1 MNHKEFFNVLI
12 GNPPPE
18 IELEIEIKKR
28 EVEELPTFVMKD
40 YCLNL
45 VKENKLQ
52 DMLIMA
58 AMQRITETE
67 TKLMRVE
74 MALHHYKNNLKPG
87 TLNLKLSGSI
97 NFGVFLSSSTGFPS
111 LST

>member
-1 MNHKEFFNVLI
+1 MTHKEFFNVLI

-18 IELEIEIKKR
+18 VELEIEIKKR
-28 EVEELPTFVMKD
+28 EVEELPNFVMKE

-58 AMQRITETE
+58 AMQRITDTE
-67 TKLMRVE
+67 TKLLRVE
-74 MALHHYKNNLKPG
+74 MALHHHTKNLRQKKKKVKKTTIFTRIKAMLG
-87 TLNLKLSGSI
+87 IVS
-97 NFGVFLSSSTGFPS
+97 
-111 LST
+111 

>member
-12 GNPPPE
+12 GKPPPE

-28 EVEELPTFVMKD
+28 EVEELPIFVMKD

-67 TKLMRVE
+67 IKLLRTE
-74 MALHHYKNNLKPG
+74 MALHHYKKNLKPKKKSL
-87 TLNLKLSGSI
+87 LNRIKTML
-97 NFGVFLSSSTGFPS
+97 GVFR
-111 LST
+111 

>member
-1 MNHKEFFNVLI
+1 MNSKEFFNVLI

-18 IELEIEIKKR
+18 VELEIEIKKR
-28 EVEELPTFVMKD
+28 EVEELPNFVMKE

-58 AMQRITETE
+58 AMQRITDTE
-67 TKLMRVE
+67 TKLLRTE
-74 MALHHYKNNLKPG
+74 MEIQQYKKNLKVKKK
-87 TLNLKLSGSI
+87 TLFNRVKAML
-97 NFGVFLSSSTGFPS
+97 GVFR
-111 LST
+111 

>member
-1 MNHKEFFNVLI
+1 MNHKEFFDVLI

-28 EVEELPTFVMKD
+28 EVQELPNFVMKE

-52 DMLIMA
+52 DLLIIA
-58 AMQRITETE
+58 AIQRISETE
-67 TKLMRVE
+67 TKLLRYE
-74 MALHHYKNNLKPG
+74 MAYHHYTKNLKPKKKYKKKKS
-87 TLNLKLSGSI
+87 LFDRLKAML
-97 NFGVFLSSSTGFPS
+97 GVFG
-111 LST
+111 

>member
-18 IELEIEIKKR
+18 VELEIEIKKR
-28 EVEELPTFVMKD
+28 EVEELPDFVMKQ
-40 YCLNL
+40 YCLDL

-58 AMQRITETE
+58 AMLRITETE
-67 TKLMRVE
+67 TKLLRVE
-74 MALHHYKNNLKPG
+74 MALHHHTKNLKVKKKYKKK
-87 TLNLKLSGSI
+87 TLLDRFKAMLS
-97 NFGVFLSSSTGFPS
+97 VFR
-111 LST
+111 

>member
-18 IELEIEIKKR
+18 VELEIEIKKR
-28 EVEELPTFVMKD
+28 EVEELPNFVMRE

-58 AMQRITETE
+58 AMQRITDTA
-67 TKLMRVE
+67 TKLLRVE
-74 MALHHYKNNLKPG
+74 MALHHHTKNLRQKKKKVKKTTIFTRIKAMLG
-87 TLNLKLSGSI
+87 LVS
-97 NFGVFLSSSTGFPS
+97 
-111 LST
+111 

>member
-1 MNHKEFFNVLI
+1 MTHKEFFDILV
-12 GNPPPE
+12 GNPPPQ

-28 EVEELPTFVMKD
+28 EVKELPDFVMKE
-40 YCLNL
+40 YCLDL

-67 TKLMRVE
+67 TKLLRVE
-74 MALHHYKNNLKPG
+74 MALHHYTKNVKAKKKYKAKK
-87 TLNLKLSGSI
+87 TLLDRFKTMLS
-97 NFGVFLSSSTGFPS
+97 VFR
-111 LST
+111 

>member
-28 EVEELPTFVMKD
+28 EVKELPNFVMKE

-52 DMLIMA
+52 DLLIMSA
-58 AMQRITETE
+58 IQRISETE
-67 TKLMRVE
+67 TKLLRLE
-74 MALHHYKNNLKPG
+74 MAHHHYTKNLKVKKQYKKT
-87 TLNLKLSGSI
+87 TLFNRLKTMLGM
-97 NFGVFLSSSTGFPS
+97 FR
-111 LST
+111 

>member
-18 IELEIEIKKR
+18 VELEIEIKKR
-28 EVEELPTFVMKD
+28 EVEELPNFVMRE

-58 AMQRITETE
+58 AMQRITDTE
-67 TKLMRVE
+67 TKLLRVE
-74 MALHHYKNNLKPG
+74 MALNHHTKNLRQKKKKVKKTTIFTRIKAMLG
-87 TLNLKLSGSI
+87 IVS
-97 NFGVFLSSSTGFPS
+97 
-111 LST
+111 

>member
-18 IELEIEIKKR
+18 VELEIEIKKR
-28 EVEELPTFVMKD
+28 EVEELPDFVMKQ
-40 YCLNL
+40 YCLDL

-58 AMQRITETE
+58 AMLRITETE
-67 TKLMRVE
+67 TKLLRVE
-74 MALHHYKNNLKPG
+74 MALHHHTKNLRQKKKKVKKTTIFTRIKAMLG
-87 TLNLKLSGSI
+87 LVS
-97 NFGVFLSSSTGFPS
+97 
-111 LST
+111 